1 MQGSAHFWG
10 VLACMSCGEASKAH
24 GALPADLLQGTACR
38 DMFSNA
44 RSAPDT
50 AISVEYN
57 GGFSGALAM
66 LAAKEWVLTCGSR
79 PGLIDRAGGHLQHS
93 VW

>member
-1 MQGSAHFWG
+1 MLW
-10 VLACMSCGEASKAH
+10 LAGMHMLRSGQP
-24 GALPADLLQGTACR
+24 PADLKCGTACR
-38 DMFSNA
+38 DAFSDV
-44 RSAPDT
+44 RSDPDT

-79 PGLIDRAGGHLQHS
+79 AGLIDRAGGHLQHS